1 MFIVKLITIDLL
13 SVHKWYLLKKII
25 FHLFKFCIKVL
36 WFHRTWYVVVF
47 TKTNEVQHVPNT
59 WLINKK
65 ICWFPYLQKDEKEVY
80 FSMSQVANMISKHT
94 APNSNDGANYKV
106 KSVAGPFGNKN

>member
-1 MFIVKLITIDLL
+1 M
-13 SVHKWYLLKKII
+13 
-25 FHLFKFCIKVL
+25 FKFCIKVL
-36 WFHRTWYVVVF
+36 WFLRTWYVVVF

-65 ICWFPYLQKDEKEVY
+65 ICWFPYLQKDRKEVY